1 MGIDRH
7 VSCCSTQ
14 TLSLSVWDMLLCFR
28 VSVLFSH
35 SEINDMND
43 IGGFSTGTTNEEV
56 VGFDVSVDQV
66 TIVDGLDSG

>member
-14 TLSLSVWDMLLCFR
+14 TLSLSVRDMLFCFG
-28 VSVLFSH
+28 VSVLFGH
-35 SEINDMND
+35 SEINNVNN
-43 IGGFSTGTTNEEV
+43 IGGFGTGTTNEEV

-66 TIVDGLDSG
+66 TVMDSLDSG

>member
-1 MGIDRH
+1 
-7 VSCCSTQ
+7 
-14 TLSLSVWDMLLCFR
+14 MLLCFR

-43 IGGFSTGTTNEEV
+43 IGGFGTGTTNEEV

-66 TIVDGLDSG
+66 TVVDGLDSG

>member
-14 TLSLSVWDMLLCFR
+14 TLSLSVRDMLLCFG
-28 VSVLFSH
+28 VSVLFGH
-35 SEINDMND
+35 SEINNVNN
-43 IGGFSTGTTNEEV
+43 IGGFGTGTTNEEV

-66 TIVDGLDSG
+66 TVMDSLDSG

>member
-14 TLSLSVWDMLLCFR
+14 TLSLSVRDMLLCFG
-28 VSVLFSH
+28 VSVLFGH

-66 TIVDGLDSG
+66 TVVDGLDSG

>member
-1 MGIDRH
+1 
-7 VSCCSTQ
+7 
-14 TLSLSVWDMLLCFR
+14 MLLCFR
-28 VSVLFSH
+28 VSVLFGH

-66 TIVDGLDSG
+66 TVMDGLDSG

>member
-1 MGIDRH
+1 MGIDGH

-28 VSVLFSH
+28 VSVLFGH
-35 SEINDMND
+35 SEIDDMND
-43 IGGFSTGTTNEEV
+43 IRGFSTGTTNKEV

-66 TIVDGLDSG
+66 TVVDGLDSG